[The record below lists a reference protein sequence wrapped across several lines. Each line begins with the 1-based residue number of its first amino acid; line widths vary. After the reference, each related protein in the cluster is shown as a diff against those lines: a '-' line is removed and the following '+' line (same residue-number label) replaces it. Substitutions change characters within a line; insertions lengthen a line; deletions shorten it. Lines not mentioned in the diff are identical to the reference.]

1 MEHKSLWNIFS
12 KKSETAVHEPN
23 VKATRK
29 QEDKDYGEE
38 FSEYGSNGS
47 HISPTTQKTWRYQP
61 TENKMKVMKKIILP
75 NWGDQSE
82 LL

>member
-29 QEDKDYGEE
+29 QEDTDYGDEL
-38 FSEYGSNGS
+38 SDYG
-47 HISPTTQKTWRYQP
+47 
-61 TENKMKVMKKIILP
+61 
-75 NWGDQSE
+75 
-82 LL
+82 